1 MCATHWNAALLK
13 NILKVKPIT
22 IEGVGGM
29 KSEYSLTDTHDLFG
43 DVIYSQENKYNII
56 SLPKLRNLGY
66 KIRISDCNN
75 YISLLDG
82 NGRFSALFEL
92 NEDDGFYK
100 APFDKAFDHSTVR
113 TLQCSQTNEKRSQRS
128 KIN

>member
-1 MCATHWNAALLK
+1 
-13 NILKVKPIT
+13 
-22 IEGVGGM
+22 M

-100 APFDKAFDHSTVR
+100 APFDKPFYPSTVPKVAFSDAN
-113 TLQCSQTNEKRSQRS
+113 TAMLANL
-128 KIN
+128 